1 MVELYVLFNIDN
13 ILVRVSNI
21 HGTGT
26 KVNCNIPIDFNKLQ
40 GYEIVNNEL
49 IFNEN
54 KYNSYIKLVKEKQ
67 EYEQALEEFNKY
79 AKENILPTLD
89 STTANNFIALYPS
102 YEVGVSYKVNDKI
115 NYNGKLYNVI
125 QAHTSQADW
134 KPDTTQALYKEV

>member
-40 GYEIVNNEL
+40 GYEIVDNQL

-54 KYNSYIKLVKEKQ
+54 KYNSYIKLVKEQQ

-79 AKENILPTLD
+79 AKENILPSLD
-89 STTANNFIALYPS
+89 SNTANNFIPLYPS
-102 YEVGVSYKVNDKI
+102 YDVGVSYKVNDII
-115 NYNGKLYNVI
+115 NYNGKLYKVI

>member
-54 KYNSYIKLVKEKQ
+54 KYNSYIKLVKEQQ

-79 AKENILPTLD
+79 AKENILPSLD
-89 STTANNFIALYPS
+89 SNTANNFIPLYPS
-102 YEVGVSYKVNDKI
+102 YDVGVSYKVNDII
-115 NYNGKLYNVI
+115 NYNGKLYKVI